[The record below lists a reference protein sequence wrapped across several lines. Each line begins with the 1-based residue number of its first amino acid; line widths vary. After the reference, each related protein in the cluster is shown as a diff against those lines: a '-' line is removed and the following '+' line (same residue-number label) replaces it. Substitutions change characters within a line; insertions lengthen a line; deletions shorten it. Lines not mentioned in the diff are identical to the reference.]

1 MSILFL
7 LILSGAVFAFQKN
20 EQNKQDGKSL
30 LEEFSSGGFKNM
42 QVDNDDELEDL
53 KNYSSQ
59 TVLVDDII
67 DNNSSEK
74 QKFSITQS
82 LGFFAKLG
90 NDLFGIKKE
99 KIFQPVNKI
108 VELRESIKIPKI
120 IKVPEDYELIQL
132 AIDNAE
138 AGDTVEVAV
147 GEYKENI
154 VMKKGVSLV
163 GSNELAIVENDKFE
177 EKTEEEKESDSE
189 ASESDSFSSSVSA
202 GRIIINETII
212 NGGNFGNVVTFK
224 NGITD
229 KTEFAG
235 FTVKN
240 AGKSLS
246 GIFIENSSP
255 WIHDNILTDNEYNI
269 YIKGNSSP
277 IIQKNILRFG
287 GKGIQIYN
295 FEKRENFAQESFIQD
310 IGANSEKTEE
320 EKESDSEASES
331 DSFSSSVFS
340 LLAPISWMNDSC
352 AKFSRFSKL

>member
-1 MSILFL
+1 MSEKILKINKKIILMSILFL

-177 EKTEEEKESDSE
+177 EKTEEEKES
-189 ASESDSFSSSVSA
+189 
-202 GRIIINETII
+202 
-212 NGGNFGNVVTFK
+212 
-224 NGITD
+224 
-229 KTEFAG
+229 
-235 FTVKN
+235 
-240 AGKSLS
+240 
-246 GIFIENSSP
+246 
-255 WIHDNILTDNEYNI
+255 
-269 YIKGNSSP
+269 
-277 IIQKNILRFG
+277 
-287 GKGIQIYN
+287 
-295 FEKRENFAQESFIQD
+295 
-310 IGANSEKTEE
+310 
-320 EKESDSEASES
+320 
-331 DSFSSSVFS
+331 
-340 LLAPISWMNDSC
+340 
-352 AKFSRFSKL
+352 